1 MFALLAILPTLA
13 IFAYVRIYPIGDTL
27 RLSLHKW
34 DILSK
39 NKPFI
44 GFANFEELTGDPLF
58 REALLNTTIIAF
70 GVLLI
75 TIPLAL
81 VLAAL
86 TAPARALPV
95 FTRRQSSF
103 HKSCRSCRPPWRG
116 SGSSMPASAL

>member
-1 MFALLAILPTLA
+1 MQRKRWMFALLAILPTLA

-44 GFANFEELTGDPLF
+44 GFANFEELVGDPLF

-75 TIPLAL
+75 TIPPL
-81 VLAAL
+81 VMFIFPAIFVVLL
-86 TAPARALPV
+86 APAGLGLMS
-95 FTRRQSSF
+95 TLGG
-103 HKSCRSCRPPWRG
+103 G
-116 SGSSMPASAL
+116 S